1 MVRTAIPYRTRELL
15 SFASAVV
22 AVSILTA
29 LPLTGQVYEPVDL
42 DAIYKIKEEGLQ
54 RSQAMEL
61 MTYLTDVHGPRLED
75 LQARRDDQ
83 RLELGLRIA

>member
-1 MVRTAIPYRTRELL
+1 MRTAIPYRTRALL

-54 RSQAMEL
+54 RSQAM
-61 MTYLTDVHGPRLED
+61 
-75 LQARRDDQ
+75 
-83 RLELGLRIA
+83 